1 MDHVLQGLLFPAE
14 LLRALGVVPDF
25 RVFQRG
31 VDFA

>member
-14 LLRALGVVPDF
+14 FLGALRVVPDF

>member
-1 MDHVLQGLLFPAE
+1 MDHVLERLFLTAE
-14 LLRALGVVPDF
+14 FLGSLGVVPDF